1 MCGKSCMHGVERGKI
16 RRLYQRLPI
25 AIVVPVCFLDFLIKL
40 RYSEIERKQ
49 HSTQSEKVNENQYE
63 LRFIIAKHIDF
74 FMCLRYY
81 VTMEVVPMINRPL
94 YIDKIMAYTDT
105 PFVKVL
111 TGVRRCGKSTVLK
124 MIMEKLQQEHG
135 VSSERI
141 VSMRFDSMD
150 YEDMTAK
157 DMFKAVKEK
166 LNPTGRTYL
175 FLDEVQEIEGWEKVV
190 NSLATDY
197 DVDLYVTGSNSRM
210 LSSEIATY
218 LTGRYVSF
226 RIYTL
231 SFQEYLELKSSIHR

>member
-1 MCGKSCMHGVERGKI
+1 
-16 RRLYQRLPI
+16 
-25 AIVVPVCFLDFLIKL
+25 
-40 RYSEIERKQ
+40 
-49 HSTQSEKVNENQYE
+49 
-63 LRFIIAKHIDF
+63 
-74 FMCLRYY
+74 
-81 VTMEVVPMINRPL
+81 MINRPL
-94 YIDKIMAYTDT
+94 YVDKIMAYTDT

-135 VSSERI
+135 IPSERI

-190 NSLATDY
+190 NTLATDY
-197 DVDLYVTGSNSRM
+197 DERKRKCKHDRHYQSDEGWARSGFCFSC
-210 LSSEIATY
+210 S
-218 LTGRYVSF
+218 
-226 RIYTL
+226 
-231 SFQEYLELKSSIHR
+231 

>member
-1 MCGKSCMHGVERGKI
+1 M
-16 RRLYQRLPI
+16 Y
-25 AIVVPVCFLDFLIKL
+25 
-40 RYSEIERKQ
+40 
-49 HSTQSEKVNENQYE
+49 
-63 LRFIIAKHIDF
+63 
-74 FMCLRYY
+74 LRYY
-81 VTMEVVPMINRPL
+81 GTMEVVPMINRPL
-94 YIDKIMAYTDT
+94 YVDKIMAYTDT

-124 MIMEKLQQEHG
+124 MIMEKLQQKHG
-135 VSSERI
+135 IPSERI

-210 LSSEIATY
+210 MSSEIATY
-218 LTGRYVSF
+218 LTGRYVFF

-231 SFQEYLELKSSIHR
+231 SFQE

>member
-1 MCGKSCMHGVERGKI
+1 
-16 RRLYQRLPI
+16 
-25 AIVVPVCFLDFLIKL
+25 
-40 RYSEIERKQ
+40 
-49 HSTQSEKVNENQYE
+49 
-63 LRFIIAKHIDF
+63 
-74 FMCLRYY
+74 
-81 VTMEVVPMINRPL
+81 MINRPL
-94 YIDKIMAYTDT
+94 YVDKIMAYTDT

-135 VSSERI
+135 IPSERI

-166 LNPTGRTYL
+166 LNLTGRTYL

-210 LSSEIATY
+210 MSSEIATY

-226 RIYTL
+226 RHGKRRLLRKHDRGADPDRTAAAQLYDEAAGKGL
-231 SFQEYLELKSSIHR
+231 FPRGSAQCGVGL

>member
-1 MCGKSCMHGVERGKI
+1 
-16 RRLYQRLPI
+16 
-25 AIVVPVCFLDFLIKL
+25 
-40 RYSEIERKQ
+40 
-49 HSTQSEKVNENQYE
+49 
-63 LRFIIAKHIDF
+63 
-74 FMCLRYY
+74 
-81 VTMEVVPMINRPL
+81 MINRPL
-94 YIDKIMAYTDT
+94 YVDKIMAYTDT

-135 VSSERI
+135 IPSERI

-166 LNPTGRTYL
+166 LVPTGRTYL

-190 NSLATDY
+190 NSLVTDY

-210 LSSEIATY
+210 MSSEIATY
-218 LTGRYVSF
+218 PTGRYVSF

-231 SFQEYLELKSSIHR
+231 SFQEYLEFKSSIHR